1 MWARFL
7 PIKHYESYEDYARL
21 NEGAKMSTEY
31 LSDDI
36 VLVTL
41 PLHEPQIA
49 DELKSIN
56 NIVSE
61 KGICNVIIDFS
72 GVEVMTSSSVS
83 NLIILHQLLD
93 GQNRKLIL
101 CNVAFVTKCIFTV
114 AGLEHLFHFAEDTS
128 AALSAVSGETSSL
141 SATNHNKQ

>member
-1 MWARFL
+1 
-7 PIKHYESYEDYARL
+7 
-21 NEGAKMSTEY
+21 MSTEY
-31 LSDDI
+31 VSDDI
-36 VLVTL
+36 ILVAL

-72 GVEVMTSSSVS
+72 GVEVLTSSSIS

-93 GQNRKLIL
+93 GHNRKLIL
-101 CNVAFVTKCIFTV
+101 CDVAFVTKCIFTV
-114 AGLEHLFHFAEDTS
+114 AGLEHLFHFADDKS
-128 AALSAVSGETSSL
+128 AAMSVLNGEASPL
-141 SATNHNKQ
+141 GITNHNKQ